1 MTPLPGAGFAQE
13 SVPFL
18 VVETAQK
25 QELPDA
31 SQPAHYEV
39 VSDKLT
45 EAAPSVA
52 ARVEPARPESKPRLQ
67 RTKSRK
73 TDAAKA
79 RAKSKAKLGTRL
91 EKGKRNKPAGEK
103 KPK

>member
-1 MTPLPGAGFAQE
+1 MTPLLGASFAQE

-25 QELPDA
+25 QKLPDA
-31 SQPAHYEV
+31 SQPAHPEV
-39 VSDKLT
+39 VSDKLA
-45 EAAPSVA
+45 EAAQSVA
-52 ARVEPARPESKPRLQ
+52 AKVEPESKPRLQ

-91 EKGKRNKPAGEK
+91 EKGRRNKPAAEK